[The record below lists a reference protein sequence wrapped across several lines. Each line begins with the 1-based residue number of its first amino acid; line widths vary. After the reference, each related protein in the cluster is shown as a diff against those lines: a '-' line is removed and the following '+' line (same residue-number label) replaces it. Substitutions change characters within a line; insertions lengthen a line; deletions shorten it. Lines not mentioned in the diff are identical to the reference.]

1 MPDRYIR
8 SVAGPPG
15 ARRPLPSGK
24 SAYQFPRLAPLR
36 MPDRY
41 IRSVAGPPGAR
52 RPPPSGKRE
61 PRPQRAPLR
70 MPDRYIRSV
79 AGPPGARRFAA
90 EGGGRAAENIF
101 FLIPEYHLTTA

>member
-1 MPDRYIR
+1 MAATRRNRRPSAPSCIN
-8 SVAGPPG
+8 PPG
-15 ARRPLPSGK
+15 HQRAPPFPSGK
-24 SAYQFPRLAPLR
+24 SAYQFPRL
-36 MPDRY
+36 
-41 IRSVAGPPGAR
+41 
-52 RPPPSGKRE
+52 
-61 PRPQRAPLR
+61 APLR

>member
-24 SAYQFPRLAPLR
+24 SAYQF
-36 MPDRY
+36 
-41 IRSVAGPPGAR
+41 
-52 RPPPSGKRE
+52 
-61 PRPQRAPLR
+61 PQRAPLR

-90 EGGGRAAENIF
+90 EGGGRAAENIL
-101 FLIPEYHLTTA
+101 FLIPEYPLTTA